1 MQTIYEPVVPIDSFN
16 IDKVS
21 IKNSVFVYDDPIYT
35 SFATRIMLDN
45 VPLHFSQK
53 KNIST
58 VKIHSPQLMQIQMEL
73 EKKIKESRISQN
85 NQSTEQSNDKLVDRE
100 IFYPYI
106 SINFTD
112 KSKVDLIPTKVS
124 NKPRIHIKTKDEF
137 YSQLISYY
145 KNKFDGI
152 NAKANIILKPIILKQ
167 KNLVLFEI
175 DYAEVS
181 HSLNY
186 NNSNMY
192 KKLYS
197 CDKLITMSTIEI

>member
-1 MQTIYEPVVPIDSFN
+1 
-16 IDKVS
+16 
-21 IKNSVFVYDDPIYT
+21 
-35 SFATRIMLDN
+35 MLDN

-53 KNIST
+53 QNISI

-73 EKKIKESRISQN
+73 EKKIKESRI
-85 NQSTEQSNDKLVDRE
+85 NQFVDRE
-100 IFYPYI
+100 KYCPYI
-106 SINFTD
+106 SVNFTD
-112 KSKVDLIPTKVS
+112 KSRVDLIPTKVS
-124 NKPRIHIKTKDEF
+124 NKSRIHIKTKDEF

-167 KNLVLFEI
+167 KNLVWFEI

-197 CDKLITMSTIEI
+197 CDKLITSSTIEI

>member
-1 MQTIYEPVVPIDSFN
+1 MQTIYEPIVPIDSFN

-21 IKNSVFVYDDPIYT
+21 IKNSVFVYDDPVYT
-35 SFATRIMLDN
+35 SFTTKIMLDN

-53 KNIST
+53 QNIST
-58 VKIHSPQLMQIQMEL
+58 VKIHSPQLMQIQIEL
-73 EKKIKESRISQN
+73 EKKIKESRI
-85 NQSTEQSNDKLVDRE
+85 NQFVDRE
-100 IFYPYI
+100 KYCPYI
-106 SINFTD
+106 SVNFTD
-112 KSKVDLIPTKVS
+112 KSRVDLIPTKVS
-124 NKPRIHIKTKDEF
+124 NKSRIHIKTKDEF

-167 KNLVLFEI
+167 KNLVWFEI

-197 CDKLITMSTIEI
+197 CDKLITSSTIEI